1 MSQPDDLMAALMA
14 TTLALESCQHRLGW
28 NQPARMFGI
37 AADHTWVQ
45 VDEGDP
51 YDLVELFSLLPGE
64 TFVAVALVVEGWGS
78 PPGRARPSRHPRR
91 ERLRVTVAV
100 ARDSSHVSLLRRR
113 GAEPEVMPDGGG
125 ELMGRLLTIWDRV
138 AATDN

>member
-1 MSQPDDLMAALMA
+1 MA
-14 TTLALESCQHRLGW
+14 TALALESGQHRLGW
-28 NQPARMFGI
+28 DQPARLFGI
-37 AADHTWVQ
+37 MSDHTWVQ

-64 TFVAVALVVEGWGS
+64 SFVAVALVVEGWGS

-91 ERLRVTVAV
+91 QRLRVTVAV
-100 ARDSSHVSLLRRR
+100 ARDGSHVSLLRRR
-113 GAEPEVMPDGGG
+113 GGKAEVVPGGDG

-138 AATDN
+138 AAAEN